1 MNFEMPSG
9 KSNVH
14 RGNKGGKEPQME
26 FEHAGAI
33 IWLFYRPAH
42 IYLVKKRGEKSE
54 ESGKSTLLSLMAVVV
69 PCHTTYTKPG
79 KTIVAAK
86 ANRL

>member
-1 MNFEMPSG
+1 LAFKSGAPKNVNLNEMPSG

-42 IYLVKKRGEKSE
+42 IYLGKKGREKRGKREKH
-54 ESGKSTLLSLMAVVV
+54 VVV
-69 PCHTTYTKPG
+69 ADGRCCTMPYYIH
-79 KTIVAAK
+79 
-86 ANRL
+86 